1 MLNYVSPGLLII
13 NFFFLIRYYRKLKSN
28 KTIIDDYE
36 RNKEKLSNYIKKNY
50 ELKNK
55 NFDMTYFLKE
65 LKDENNNLKNDI
77 YSKDQKIYEL
87 IDEINDLKNKI
98 EVEEEVKEEVDDNI
112 QVEDKIIPFIESEF
126 GEGLIRLSENGIYY
140 HGVCDKEK
148 QKWNKNNEC
157 CRQIYEYKYRDK
169 NKHNLDKYNTFNID
183 SFCNNCL
190 LIKDNYNY
198 KIFECQG
205 HQY

>member
-77 YSKDQKIYEL
+77 YSKEQKIYDL

-98 EVEEEVKEEVDDNI
+98 EVEEEVDDNI
-112 QVEDKIIPFIESEF
+112 EVKDKIIPRTANES
-126 GEGLIRLSENGIYY
+126 
-140 HGVCDKEK
+140 
-148 QKWNKNNEC
+148 
-157 CRQIYEYKYRDK
+157 
-169 NKHNLDKYNTFNID
+169 
-183 SFCNNCL
+183 
-190 LIKDNYNY
+190 
-198 KIFECQG
+198 
-205 HQY
+205 